1 MAWQTFELP
10 KMPSPLTAAV
20 DGIKTVA
27 TAATTALNL
36 LKGLLEALSATAITS
51 LSVTQIAI
59 TTAIA
64 AIETALKSLTEDSGV
79 YVLVVPP
86 RSRVIMPDNVK
97 AALAKAYDVTP
108 TLGGLTTQALFADLT
123 KTPQEAAILQGLFSA
138 SNGNAGFVRNV
149 IESFTDEGDAN
160 RPVLAD
166 TDFVAGRYIVAG
178 APNIA
183 SLIPFT
189 NGLSYLLAAGK
200 AVTLTP
206 PAVPTPQSLKAKNIS
221 ATGAILLQWLYQTPR
236 VELPTLGTFA
246 QITEVAIIKST
257 SVTLMSASTPEE
269 LFGTSHLTVGMRTG
283 DSLTEVVAVI
293 PYTGLKPTELKYLDE
308 SQHTTG
314 KAYYYAV
321 SFHVRLGTPAEL
333 DTVGG
338 TDLYFPRLSNVVK
351 VYLSKGHGVPRSITG
366 VPPDWYRTP
375 RTIDLIPAMG
385 HIVDQVSSFVIQFG
399 DLTTGYGDLLKANIK
414 VMTQLIN
421 GYVTLATQL
430 TAAASTISAFG
441 SINLGTVSTRAF
453 SGTGGL
459 NFIKRDIVQ
468 AFGDTSDPNRPP
480 FDGEEFVSGV
490 VILATTANA
499 AALLDL
505 VLGSVQAGIT
515 AITLALEKIDVQLA
529 PIEAATFTT
538 SMAVGVPTS
547 LSTASTTTTALVGED
562 ASYCYQTYAP
572 STTFNDQLKPI

>member
-64 AIETALKSLTEDSGV
+64 AIEAALKSLTEDSGV

-138 SNGNAGFVRNV
+138 SNGNAGFVRSV

-206 PAVPTPQSLKAKNIS
+206 PAVPTPQSLKAKSIS

-246 QITEVAIIKST
+246 QITEVAVIKST

-547 LSTASTTTTALVGED
+547 LSTTSTTTTALVGED